1 MKNKKLN
8 SKIFKERKV
17 IFSGILIALIF
28 LLFGYMY
35 FSGEEYF
42 KEKSEEEKAEQ
53 IVKQVQ
59 KEKKENGVDD
69 LKKSYRDMIGWIE
82 IPDSDFS
89 YPVMQTGTEGSPIK
103 DWMYYLHRDVY
114 GNYSF
119 YGTPFLDVR
128 CTTESDNMI
137 IYGHNINGRRYFG
150 YLQNF
155 REKNFFD
162 RHNVLY
168 FLKRNSVKE
177 KYKIVAVIETDTK
190 SGLYDFTD
198 YGNEEDYSRAV
209 KRIIDK
215 SKYRNA
221 VAESIGKEMKEK
233 SVEAFFKS
241 YKFITL
247 STCRTM
253 DGKDKRL
260 MVVACK
266 EVRE

>member
-1 MKNKKLN
+1 M
-8 SKIFKERKV
+8 
-17 IFSGILIALIF
+17 
-28 LLFGYMY
+28 
-35 FSGEEYF
+35 
-42 KEKSEEEKAEQ
+42 
-53 IVKQVQ
+53 
-59 KEKKENGVDD
+59 
-69 LKKSYRDMIGWIE
+69 
-82 IPDSDFS
+82 
-89 YPVMQTGTEGSPIK
+89 
-103 DWMYYLHRDVY
+103 
-114 GNYSF
+114 
-119 YGTPFLDVR
+119 
-128 CTTESDNMI
+128 
-137 IYGHNINGRRYFG
+137 
-150 YLQNF
+150 
-155 REKNFFD
+155 
-162 RHNVLY
+162 
-168 FLKRNSVKE
+168 
-177 KYKIVAVIETDTK
+177 
-190 SGLYDFTD
+190 YDFTD